1 MLGRTAANLFW
12 LARYMERA
20 ENIARLLDV
29 GYRVSLTPGLGEGHR
44 EQWDSTL
51 RAAGVADLFYQR
63 HETASLEA
71 IRDFLLFDP
80 SNDSSVYQCLAT
92 ARNNARAVRAAI
104 TTEMWEALNATW
116 LNYSQLKPS
125 RIAANDLPALLDR
138 IKRDTA
144 QFRGAMLNTILR
156 NDGYCFCQLGTFIER
171 ADETARILDVKYY
184 VLLPRAELVG
194 SELDLQQWGMILR
207 AASAH
212 RSYRHVY
219 RDRYK
224 ARNIAEFLILRRE
237 MPRSLAH
244 CYGWIA
250 ETLTDLE
257 RFYGARYDCHDMA
270 EAINAGLRDSD
281 MEAIFAEGLHEFL
294 GAFIVKNNALGAEL
308 ARTYNFN

>member
-1 MLGRTAANLFW
+1 MLGRTAANLYW

-29 GYRVSLTPGLGEGHR
+29 GYRVSLTPGLAEGHR

-51 RAAGVADLFYQR
+51 RAAGVADAFYQR
-63 HETASLEA
+63 HETANLAA
-71 IRDFLLFDP
+71 IRDFLLFDSQNP
-80 SNDSSVYQCLAT
+80 SSVYQCLAT

-116 LNYSQLKPS
+116 LDYSQIKPG

-156 NDGYCFCQLGTFIER
+156 NDGYCFCQLGTFMER
-171 ADETARILDVKYY
+171 ADDTARILDVKYY
-184 VLLPRAELVG
+184 VLLPRADLVG
-194 SELDLQQWGMILR
+194 SDIDLQQWGMILR

-224 ARNIAEFLILRRE
+224 AWNIAEFLILRRE

-244 CYGWIA
+244 SYGWIA
-250 ETLTDLE
+250 DTLAELE
-257 RFYGARYDCHDMA
+257 RFYDARYECHDMA
-270 EAINAGLRDSD
+270 DAIHAELRDSD
-281 MEAIFAEGLHEFL
+281 MEAIFAQGLHEFL
-294 GAFIVKNNALGAEL
+294 GEFIAKNNALSDTL
-308 ARTYNFN
+308 ARTYNFH